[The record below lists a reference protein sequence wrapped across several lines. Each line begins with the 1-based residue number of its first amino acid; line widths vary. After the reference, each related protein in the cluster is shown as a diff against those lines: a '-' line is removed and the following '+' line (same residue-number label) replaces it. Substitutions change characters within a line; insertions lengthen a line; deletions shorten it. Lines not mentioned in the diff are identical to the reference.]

1 MSAVRVESV
10 SRTMEALL
18 IRDGRAITFH
28 DRGAGVDRSVTPAT
42 AAAANGLLPVF
53 VVAGEAIWSE
63 ATGRGFE
70 LEIVRDKSALLGYR
84 LRGIGSGSFT
94 TVMLSTMTAVSATTT
109 RTIPGYEADYL
120 RQLLHQA
127 LRLAAEAA
135 RTVAPVS
142 AVTSRN

>member
-1 MSAVRVESV
+1 MTSVSVDSV

-28 DRGAGVDRSVTPAT
+28 DRGADVDRSVTAAT

-53 VVAGEAIWSE
+53 VVAGEAIWRE

-70 LEIVRDKSALLGYR
+70 LDIVRDPRALLGYR

-94 TVMLSTMTAVSATTT
+94 TVMLSTMTATDQIARPTALPVDRLHLVWSAA
-109 RTIPGYEADYL
+109 IEGFDQHAGP
-120 RQLLHQA
+120 
-127 LRLAAEAA
+127 AAPTGPRA
-135 RTVAPVS
+135 RAMP
-142 AVTSRN
+142 